1 MSNESLSE
9 LKCALQQILKHIH
22 IIFKLI
28 VKRGFADADKK
39 ETLIEKIIGYESDPV
54 HVPTQLP
61 FSLCTAQ
68 NDNLQVYSHI
78 LVHEFFILFFPSIT
92 LQTCVCRNVSVYCS
106 SL

>member
-1 MSNESLSE
+1 MKVCQNLIVV
-9 LKCALQQILKHIH
+9 KQRLKHIH

-61 FSLCTAQ
+61 FSL
-68 NDNLQVYSHI
+68 
-78 LVHEFFILFFPSIT
+78 
-92 LQTCVCRNVSVYCS
+92 YCS
-106 SL
+106 KRQLTSVFSHTCA